1 MTPPGRQ
8 LRSGGVLRGATSQSE
23 ALPADLRIRST
34 SAPWRD
40 ADTNLLNDPV
50 LLSLCALMR
59 SESHRARKPEGHR
72 TRVPDT
78 RGSHKFNMVQ
88 FLCGYKRLEPRKA
101 NSGETNDFGIVAGRA
116 LWPVCFSFSR
126 TSLSRQW
133 AMGTG
138 LRLYSTMKYYRLL

>member
-40 ADTNLLNDPV
+40 ADTNLLYDPV
-50 LLSLCALMR
+50 LPSLCALMR

-88 FLCGYKRLEPRKA
+88 FLCGYKRLEARKA
-101 NSGETNDFGIVAGRA
+101 NLRWDEWFWHCRRPRSVAGLFFVLA
-116 LWPVCFSFSR
+116 DIVEPS
-126 TSLSRQW
+126 
-133 AMGTG
+133 MGDG
-138 LRLYSTMKYYRLL
+138 NRIAFVQYNEIL